1 MRILAIETSSS
12 TLSVAVNIDGKT
24 VCEYFYNAG
33 MIHSEVL
40 ISVID
45 ENDYDVEYIRCSR
58 EPLFVFLSAPDLYT
72 RYRPVNAV
80 KNIILA
86 MYAGKIDRYCKEK
99 GLNKMYLWGLLMSG
113 RMDYPRIDRLKG
125 AMEKKAQAAGRDLE
139 ILFHP
144 GRALPGEINEEINR
158 AAADEFYL
166 SKNRTV
172 EKEAVL
178 KLR

>member
-1 MRILAIETSSS
+1 
-12 TLSVAVNIDGKT
+12 
-24 VCEYFYNAG
+24 
-33 MIHSEVL
+33 
-40 ISVID
+40 
-45 ENDYDVEYIRCSR
+45 
-58 EPLFVFLSAPDLYT
+58 
-72 RYRPVNAV
+72 
-80 KNIILA
+80 
-86 MYAGKIDRYCKEK
+86 
-99 GLNKMYLWGLLMSG
+99 MYLWGLLMSG
-113 RMDYPRIDRLKG
+113 RMDYQRIEKLKG
-125 AMEKKAQAAGRDLE
+125 AMEKRAQAAGRDLE